1 MEAQKSEKINGTTE
15 KNIFP
20 ETKSQRWAS
29 THQSTAK
36 HEKLIFI
43 LQLTFIAFLLCRLSF
58 IPFNF
63 LTPSARFSFTAPFP
77 PYHPA
82 IN

>member
-43 LQLTFIAFLLCRLSF
+43 LQLTFIASYCVASLLFLLIS
-58 IPFNF
+58 
-63 LTPSARFSFTAPFP
+63 
-77 PYHPA
+77 
-82 IN
+82 